1 MNLSSNE
8 VGDALSKGQGVPL
21 SDLDEGECGVVIR
34 FSTASKLRIR
44 LREMGFTPET
54 MIEVIRSAPLAD
66 PIEYS
71 LKGYFI
77 SLRREEAKEIIVRR
91 IDGKRKRR
99 RFRFGWRGR
108 NK

>member
-1 MNLSSNE
+1 MIS
-8 VGDALSKGQGVPL
+8 DPL
-21 SDLDEGECGVVIR
+21 KEDDVQKPGEIIPLTSLEEGEIGAVVRIATR
-34 FSTASKLRIR
+34 SKLRMR

-66 PIEYS
+66 PIEYR